1 MRTHA
6 QSKEHGPGTPD
17 HWPRRTLAIDGSVRI
32 LMDWEF
38 LEPLRE
44 KWEPVSTPARIGWL
58 AFYAIFLL
66 YALTDKS
73 GYLLIDYVFVPIHE
87 GGHLLFSYFGHTLMV
102 AGGTLLQL
110 GVPVMLAVYFVFQR
124 QATGVA
130 FSSFFFFENF
140 LNVATYMADSRRM
153 ELQYVTVGDPD
164 FAEHD
169 WATMFTQM
177 GVLEYDTKIAAV
189 VRAIG
194 WLGMIAVV
202 VWLWWRTKHSDPP
215 PGPYAL
221 RPYSR
226 V

>member
-1 MRTHA
+1 M
-6 QSKEHGPGTPD
+6 E
-17 HWPRRTLAIDGSVRI
+17 
-32 LMDWEF
+32 WEF
-38 LEPLRE
+38 LAPLRE
-44 KWEPVSTPARIGWL
+44 KWLPVSKPARLAWL
-58 AFYAIFLL
+58 AFYGIFLL

-110 GVPVMLAVYFVFQR
+110 GVPLMLAVYFAFQR

-140 LNVATYMADSRRM
+140 LNVATYMADARAQV
-153 ELQYVTVGDPD
+153 LQLVTVGDPD
-164 FAEHD
+164 FVEHD
-169 WATMFTQM
+169 WFVMFGQM

-202 VWLWWRTKHSDPP
+202 VWLGWRTKPSVHPE
-215 PGPYAL
+215 GTHAL
-221 RPYSR
+221 RPFSR

>member
-1 MRTHA
+1 M
-6 QSKEHGPGTPD
+6 
-17 HWPRRTLAIDGSVRI
+17 
-32 LMDWEF
+32 LMDIEF
-38 LEPLRE
+38 LERLR
-44 KWEPVSTPARIGWL
+44 KNWEPVSKPARFGWL
-58 AFYAIFLL
+58 AFYAIFLF
-66 YALTDKS
+66 YAFTERS
-73 GYLLIDYVFVPIHE
+73 GYLVIDYVFVPIHE
-87 GGHLLFSYFGHTLMV
+87 GGHLLFGYFGHWLMV

-110 GVPVMLAVYFVFQR
+110 GVPVMLAVYFTFQR
-124 QATGVA
+124 QATGTA
-130 FSSFFFFENF
+130 FCSFFFFENF

-164 FAEHD
+164 LAEHD

-189 VRAIG
+189 VRTIG

-202 VWLWWRTKHSDPP
+202 IWLWWRTRQTDPP
-215 PGPYAL
+215 SGPHAL

>member
-1 MRTHA
+1 
-6 QSKEHGPGTPD
+6 
-17 HWPRRTLAIDGSVRI
+17 
-32 LMDWEF
+32 MDWEF
-38 LEPLRE
+38 YRRE
-44 KWEPVSTPARIGWL
+44 DWAPVSKPVRLAWL
-58 AFYAIFLL
+58 AFYMAFLF
-66 YALTDKS
+66 YAMADKS

-87 GGHLLFSYFGHTLMV
+87 GGHLLFSYLGHTLMV

-110 GVPVMLAVYFVFQR
+110 GVPLMLAVYFASQR

-130 FSSFFFFENF
+130 FCSFFFFENF

-153 ELQYVTVGDPD
+153 ALQYVTVGDPD

-169 WATMFTQM
+169 WLSMFSQM
-177 GVLEYDTKIAAV
+177 GVVQYDTRIAAV

-202 VWLWWRTKHSDPP
+202 VWIGWRTKHSNPP
-215 PGPYAL
+215 PGRHAL

-226 V
+226 T

>member
-1 MRTHA
+1 M
-6 QSKEHGPGTPD
+6 
-17 HWPRRTLAIDGSVRI
+17 

-38 LEPLRE
+38 LAPLRE
-44 KWEPVSTPARIGWL
+44 DWEPVSKPVRIGWL

-66 YALTDKS
+66 YALTDRS

-110 GVPVMLAVYFVFQR
+110 GVPLMLAIYFAFQR

-130 FSSFFFFENF
+130 FCSFFFFENF

-169 WATMFTQM
+169 WADHVLANGRAGIRHQNRRRGPRHRLVGNDRGG
-177 GVLEYDTKIAAV
+177 GV
-189 VRAIG
+189 
-194 WLGMIAVV
+194 
-202 VWLWWRTKHSDPP
+202 
-215 PGPYAL
+215 AL
-221 RPYSR
+221 
-226 V
+226 VEN